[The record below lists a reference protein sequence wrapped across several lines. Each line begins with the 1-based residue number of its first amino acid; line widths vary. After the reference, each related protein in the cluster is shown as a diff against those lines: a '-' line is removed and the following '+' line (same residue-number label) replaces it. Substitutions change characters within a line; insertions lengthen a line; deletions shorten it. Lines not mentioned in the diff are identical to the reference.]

1 MRINQTTP
9 NRLHHHCEG
18 EPMTLTFE
26 LSNKEF
32 EDSLLVSMNGKTKNL
47 TAQDKQISFDV
58 PDTDKAIVQVEYK
71 RNDIQQIKN
80 PIGRF
85 FAYLF
90 FFLLSPI
97 IFFSDNDNGIGIHK
111 FFYNAKPFDLKKTF
125 KIAPTNNVILTFI
138 SPKYEKTSRQFSA
151 PDIEILGAETTDDA
165 VIYSE
170 YNQAS
175 FKKEFRLYHYPAYAL
190 LFAIILALTA
200 LMAVCLVNQFLPFDL
215 FGVIGMSFCCVV
227 MLVLLI
233 VFICLFVSTH
243 RLFRQIDYN
252 LSKKLKV

>member
-1 MRINQTTP
+1 MK
-9 NRLHHHCEG
+9 
-18 EPMTLTFE
+18 LTFT
-26 LSNKEF
+26 LDNKEF
-32 EDSLLVSMNGKTKNL
+32 EDALAVSVNGETKEL
-47 TAQDKQISFDV
+47 TTQERQTSFDI
-58 PDTDKAIVQVEYK
+58 PNIDKIEVHVEYK

-97 IFFSDNDNGIGIHK
+97 IFFADNDNGIGLHK
-111 FFYNAKPFDLKKTF
+111 FFYDANPFDLKKTF
-125 KIAPTNNVILTFI
+125 KIVPTENIVLKFVP
-138 SPKYEKTSRQFSA
+138 PKYDKAARRYSD
-151 PDIEILGAETTDDA
+151 PDIEVVGEEMTDE
-165 VIYSE
+165 VLCSE
-170 YNQAS
+170 YNKAS

-190 LFAIILALTA
+190 LFTIIFALTV
-200 LMAVCLVNQFLPFDL
+200 LMTSTLINQFSPFDL

-227 MLVLLI
+227 MLALLI

-252 LSKKLKV
+252 LSKNLK

>member
-1 MRINQTTP
+1 MKVSF
-9 NRLHHHCEG
+9 
-18 EPMTLTFE
+18 TLG
-26 LSNKEF
+26 NKRF
-32 EDSLLVSMNGKTKNL
+32 EDALAVSVNGETKEL
-47 TAQDKQISFDV
+47 TTQERQTSFDI
-58 PDTDKAIVQVEYK
+58 PNTDKTEVQVEYK

-97 IFFSDNDNGIGIHK
+97 IFFADNDNGIGIHK

-125 KIAPTNNVILTFI
+125 KITPTDNVVLKFI
-138 SPKYEKTSRQFSA
+138 SPKYEKTTRRFSA
-151 PDIEILGAETTDDA
+151 PDIEIIGAETMDV
-165 VIYSE
+165 VICSE

-190 LFAIILALTA
+190 LFVIILSLTA

-227 MLVLLI
+227 MLALLI
-233 VFICLFVSTH
+233 VFIRLFVSTH
-243 RLFRQIDYN
+243 RLFRQIDRH
-252 LSKKLKV
+252 LSNDLREKQEI